1 MSLALLS
8 NILGKRG
15 ITHKYSTV
23 DRNFIKIY
31 ELIDG
36 RSVPVLLVN
45 VVDGS
50 FLEMPHYADLTD
62 KNKRTLADAKS
73 EYKRRFQAWH
83 EKNADSRQ
91 AKSVDRK
98 NKYTVSIPKKGN
110 RRNGNKIT

>member
-8 NILGKRG
+8 SILGKRG
-15 ITHKYSTV
+15 ITHKYSTA
-23 DRNFIKIY
+23 DRNFVKIY

-73 EYKRRFQAWH
+73 EYKRRFQAWY
-83 EKNADSRQ
+83 EKNADSRE
-91 AKSVDRK
+91 A
-98 NKYTVSIPKKGN
+98 
-110 RRNGNKIT
+110 

>member
-8 NILGKRG
+8 SILGKRG
-15 ITHKYSTV
+15 ITHKYSTA
-23 DRNFIKIY
+23 DRNFVKIY

-62 KNKRTLADAKS
+62 KNKRTLADAKT
-73 EYKRRFQAWH
+73 EYKRRFQAWY
-83 EKNADSRQ
+83 KKSR
-91 AKSVDRK
+91 
-98 NKYTVSIPKKGN
+98 
-110 RRNGNKIT
+110 

>member
-8 NILGKRG
+8 NVLGKRG
-15 ITHKYSTV
+15 ITHKQSKV
-23 DRNFIKIY
+23 DRNFVQVY

-36 RSVPVLLVN
+36 RSVPVLQVN
-45 VVDGS
+45 IIDGS

-83 EKNADSRQ
+83 EKNADSRE
-91 AKSVDRK
+91 A
-98 NKYTVSIPKKGN
+98 
-110 RRNGNKIT
+110 